1 MKSFSADRF
10 LLQTLDQ
17 MFLAIK
23 FISNYSRNWRQ
34 KVNSKL
40 DMYIRK
46 NRHKL
51 NLDILPRSKRRSPIG
66 MPKLKTVVGTGGFKV
81 TKKGNK

>member
-1 MKSFSADRF
+1 MS
-10 LLQTLDQ
+10 
-17 MFLAIK
+17 
-23 FISNYSRNWRQ
+23 
-34 KVNSKL
+34 SKL

-51 NLDILPRSKRRSPIG
+51 NLDILPRSKRRSPVG
-66 MPKLKTVVGTGGFKV
+66 LSKSKTVVGTGGFKV